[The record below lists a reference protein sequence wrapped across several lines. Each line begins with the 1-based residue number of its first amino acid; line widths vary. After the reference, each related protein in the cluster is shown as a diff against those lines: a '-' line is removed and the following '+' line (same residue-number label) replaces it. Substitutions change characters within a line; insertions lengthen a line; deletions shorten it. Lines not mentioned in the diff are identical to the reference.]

1 MNLLDAFNDFIAK
14 ERLFS
19 PDDRILLA
27 VSGGLDSVV
36 LCELSYRADFR
47 LVIAHCNFQLRG
59 SESDRDEDFVRQLAQ
74 RYDREV
80 LIQRFDT
87 RAYAASRQLSIQ
99 VAARELRYGWFGQ
112 IVEGWKEK
120 AVIVTAHQLDDNI
133 ETMVMNFFRGTGLTG
148 LRGMLPRQGRIVRP
162 LLFAGR
168 EELSRFADEA
178 QLTWVEDSSN
188 ESDNYTRNFF
198 RHQILPLVERAYP
211 SALDNL
217 ADNLGR
223 FRETEILYREAIDR
237 QKKDLMEQKGSEI
250 HIPVLKLRKA
260 VPLPTL
266 IYELFSPY
274 GFTPQ
279 QIGVLTGL
287 LDSPSGKYIC
297 SATHRLLKDRRWL
310 ILSPLHDAG
319 SATILI
325 EEGRTIVDFAQGT
338 LQFEWL
344 PDFTGQPSAESSV
357 AWLDAGQVEFPLL
370 LRPWRPGDYFY
381 PLGMRKKKKLARFF
395 IDHKLSLADKE
406 KVWVLEMNK
415 KIIWV
420 VGKRIDDRFRLTDTT
435 KQVLRITV
443 RTSDGPAHSRSC

>member
-1 MNLLDAFNDFIAK
+1 MNLLQAFNDFIAK

-19 PDDRILLA
+19 TGDQLLLA

-36 LCELSYRADFR
+36 LCELSHRAGLPF
-47 LVIAHCNFQLRG
+47 VIAHCNFQLRG
-59 SESDRDEDFVRQLAQ
+59 DESDRDETFVRQLAR

-80 LIQRFDT
+80 LVQRFDT
-87 RAYAASRQLSIQ
+87 RGYAATRQLSIQ
-99 VAARELRYGWFGQ
+99 VAARDLRYGWFGQ
-112 IVEGWKEK
+112 IVEGCGEK

-148 LRGMLPRQGRIVRP
+148 LRGMLPHQGRVVRP

-168 EELSRFADEA
+168 EELHRFADEEK
-178 QLTWVEDSSN
+178 LTWVEDSSN
-188 ESDNYTRNFF
+188 ESDKYTRNFF

-211 SALDNL
+211 QALDNL
-217 ADNLGR
+217 ADNLAR

-237 QKKDLMEQKGSEI
+237 QKKNLLEQKGGEV
-250 HIPVLKLRKA
+250 HIPVLRLQKA

-266 IYELFSPY
+266 IYELFSTY
-274 GFTPQ
+274 GFSPQ
-279 QIGVLTGL
+279 QTGAIAGL

-310 ILSPLHDAG
+310 ILTPLHGTG
-319 SATILI
+319 STTVVI
-325 EEGRTIVDFAQGT
+325 EKGRSIVDFAGGN
-338 LQFEWL
+338 LHLECL
-344 PDFTGQPSAESSV
+344 PEFTGQPSAESSV
-357 AWLDAGQVEFPLL
+357 AWLDAWQIEFPLL

-395 IDHKLSLADKE
+395 IDHRLSLADKE

-420 VGKRIDDRFRLTDTT
+420 VGRRIDDRFKLTASTRE
-435 KQVLRITV
+435 VLKITV
-443 RTSDGPAHSRSC
+443 RNGDGSAR

>member
-1 MNLLDAFNDFIAK
+1 MNLLEAFNDFIAK

-420 VGKRIDDRFRLTDTT
+420 VGQRIDDRFR
-435 KQVLRITV
+435 
-443 RTSDGPAHSRSC
+443 

>member
-1 MNLLDAFNDFIAK
+1 MNLLQAFNDFIAK
-14 ERLFS
+14 ERLFTAG
-19 PDDRILLA
+19 DRLLLA

-36 LCELSYRADFR
+36 LCELSHRAGMGFA
-47 LVIAHCNFQLRG
+47 IAHCNFQLRG
-59 SESDRDEDFVRQLAQ
+59 AESDRDETFVRQLAW

-80 LIQRFDT
+80 LVQRFDT
-87 RAYAASRQLSIQ
+87 RAYAATRQLSIQ
-99 VAARELRYGWFGQ
+99 VAARELRYDWFGQ
-112 IVEGWKEK
+112 IVEGWGEK

-133 ETMVMNFFRGTGLTG
+133 ETMVMNFFRGTGLAG
-148 LRGMLPRQGRIVRP
+148 LRGMLPRQGRVVRP
-162 LLFAGR
+162 LLSVGR
-168 EELSRFADEA
+168 EELRRFADEA
-178 QLTWVEDSSN
+178 KLTWVEDSSN
-188 ESDNYTRNFF
+188 ESDKYTRNFF

-223 FRETEILYREAIDR
+223 FRETEVLYREAIDR
-237 QKKDLMEQKGSEI
+237 QTKNLLEQKGGEI
-250 HIPVLKLRKA
+250 HIPVLKLQKA
-260 VPLPTL
+260 APLPTL

-274 GFTPQ
+274 GFSPQ
-279 QIGVLTGL
+279 QVGAITGL

-310 ILSPLHDAG
+310 ILTPLHDSG
-319 SATILI
+319 TATVLI
-325 EEGRTIVDFAQGT
+325 EKGRTIVDFASGN
-338 LQFEWL
+338 LQLEWL
-344 PDFTGQPSAESSV
+344 SEFTGQPPAESSV
-357 AWLDAGQVEFPLL
+357 ALVDAGLVEFPLL

-420 VGKRIDDRFRLTDTT
+420 VGRRIDDRFKLTPSTRD
-435 KQVLRITV
+435 VLKITV
-443 RTSDGPAHSRSC
+443 RTGDGLAR